1 MYHHYP
7 GMERKYW
14 FIAEDRSTSA
24 MVSALALVPWT
35 WEIGGI
41 RLKVAEMGLVGT
53 HEEHRGR
60 GLQKLLNREFDQ
72 VLHDEQYDLAVI
84 QGIPGFYHK
93 FGYYYSVALENHIV
107 LPPECVPDSGNSH
120 DFSFRLAGEEDIP
133 FLMQEDRMYRSRYL
147 VSSVRDESQWKY
159 LMTWG
164 RKTDCRADFRIME
177 SGNRKEKYYF
187 KIPAVGF
194 GTGLIVSEASEN
206 ISDTA
211 FRSLLHFCASKAR
224 EGGKPYIRIN
234 MHNQSALAER
244 VVALGVPRSMT
255 YAWQIKVPDTIRFL
269 RKLQPLLERR
279 LAESTFREFSGIFRI
294 SFYSGSIDLKWD
306 DGRLVSVEK
315 GGEGECGHTFC
326 ISEDL
331 FPSLLLG
338 HRSWEELQYFRPE
351 VSPELLYIRPTA
363 ESLQDQTGA
372 LTATLFPARRSWIC
386 QPY

>member
-1 MYHHYP
+1 
-7 GMERKYW
+7 
-14 FIAEDRSTSA
+14 
-24 MVSALALVPWT
+24 
-35 WEIGGI
+35 
-41 RLKVAEMGLVGT
+41 
-53 HEEHRGR
+53 
-60 GLQKLLNREFDQ
+60 
-72 VLHDEQYDLAVI
+72 
-84 QGIPGFYHK
+84 
-93 FGYYYSVALENHIV
+93 
-107 LPPECVPDSGNSH
+107 
-120 DFSFRLAGEEDIP
+120 
-133 FLMQEDRMYRSRYL
+133 
-147 VSSVRDESQWKY
+147 
-159 LMTWG
+159 
-164 RKTDCRADFRIME
+164 ME